1 MNTEDDFDTFLLK
14 MCVTRRVSHSIKA
27 AALLSESRN
36 RWQCYKG
43 ELTENALLD
52 KAAKLAATKHQL
64 LADPK
69 KPAPLV
75 NAHTKSLSRELAKL
89 TKRLRQFPSTGVGAA
104 GPAEAGEDDEGEEE
118 GSLVTEPLEQWLKQ
132 MIKGSP
138 STPKPQTPKPSA
150 SKVQKPSPRIGKS
163 SAASLIPRPTT
174 SKLRVV
180 QKPATR
186 KYRERL
192 DELRNTLEEL
202 NKKRE
207 ERTEKFETVTRLG
220 RF

>member
-1 MNTEDDFDTFLLK
+1 M
-14 MCVTRRVSHSIKA
+14 
-27 AALLSESRN
+27 
-36 RWQCYKG
+36 
-43 ELTENALLD
+43 TENALLD
-52 KAAKLAATKHQL
+52 KAAKLAAKKHQL
-64 LADPK
+64 LANPS
-69 KPAPLV
+69 KPAPLI

-89 TKRLRQFPSTGVGAA
+89 TKQLRQFPSAGVGVA
-104 GPAEAGEDDEGEEE
+104 GAAEAGGDDEEEEE
-118 GSLVTEPLEQWLKQ
+118 GNMVTGPVEQWLKQ

-138 STPKPQTPKPSA
+138 SMPKPQTPKPST
-150 SKVQKPSPRIGKS
+150 SKVQKPSLRKGKS
-163 SAASLIPRPTT
+163 SATSLIPRPMT
-174 SKLRVV
+174 SKGKSSVV